1 MSNPSPERFQ
11 FSGVTFICLKKSQVR
26 MSVLLSEPPGC
37 PEAAAVTIRMM
48 SLLTCEAICAGEYT
62 FVITILLEL

>member
-1 MSNPSPERFQ
+1 
-11 FSGVTFICLKKSQVR
+11 